1 MSEFGEQLSGEVQNT
16 FLTAMR
22 ADRRIRQI
30 RKKIRD
36 GTDYD
41 IANDFAIRTGELLS
55 EALRSNTRTL
65 AYMSEEVA
73 REVLEPA
80 LTADYEM
87 VVAAAVQIQKNMN
100 AANGFGVEALGAG
113 LDTSRID
120 GLIGKVASYDTFD
133 EARWVIGEP
142 IVNYSQAV
150 VDYTIKRNAEANS
163 RAGLN
168 AKIYREIDPAET
180 AKGNRACRW
189 CQGLAGTYD
198 YADVRKTGNDVFRR
212 HRMCRCRVTYNNAG
226 NYQDVWSKTVWTD
239 EQSEQSAELIR
250 RREQEIAAER
260 EAAARRR
267 ETRLST
273 VEYISVQLGYSDR
286 AAAMWL
292 DQYREDINRYGLNYM
307 IDYTRNQNEFARRKA
322 AGIV

>member
-1 MSEFGEQLSGEVQNT
+1 
-16 FLTAMR
+16 
-22 ADRRIRQI
+22 
-30 RKKIRD
+30 
-36 GTDYD
+36 
-41 IANDFAIRTGELLS
+41 
-55 EALRSNTRTL
+55 
-65 AYMSEEVA
+65 
-73 REVLEPA
+73 
-80 LTADYEM
+80 
-87 VVAAAVQIQKNMN
+87 
-100 AANGFGVEALGAG
+100 
-113 LDTSRID
+113 
-120 GLIGKVASYDTFD
+120 
-133 EARWVIGEP
+133 
-142 IVNYSQAV
+142 
-150 VDYTIKRNAEANS
+150 
-163 RAGLN
+163 
-168 AKIYREIDPAET
+168 
-180 AKGNRACRW
+180 
-189 CQGLAGTYD
+189 
-198 YADVRKTGNDVFRR
+198 
-212 HRMCRCRVTYNNAG
+212 MCRCRVTYSNAG